1 MHHPLRSNNIHSQRS
16 TPRLMIQPRAMDK
29 NLKPIPAFYACY
41 LLRST
46 VRHQSLYVG
55 STPNPFRR
63 LKQHNGE
70 SKGGAARTSK
80 DNLRPWEMTCLVT
93 GFPSKIAA
101 LQFEWAWQNTH
112 LTRHVSADS
121 RLTPAKSTTRISPK
135 TGRTRRRPAR
145 PRLCLTDRLA
155 NLHLLLQASSFS
167 RWPLQVTFYSEEI
180 YKVWTKWTSQHVDGL
195 RNGIEIKLD
204 ESSTSAAPSSDVYD
218 GTLVSKGIEAL
229 DVGYS
234 SLKPHVEKS
243 KQRFENAE
251 WLHCSVCKEGLPASG
266 VMTLVCPSADC
277 DAVTHLECLSASFL
291 QAHGNTDAIVPTA
304 GFCPRCG
311 DRLQWADLVKELSL
325 RMRGEKEVRSLYAK
339 KRKQKTKDIV
349 ADSESEMSADEDLPE
364 YAMDAADDEIEPLPA
379 NREDA
384 HDVEWHELPESSDV
398 ERDKPKM
405 RSGPDRVFKR
415 PKFMASNSEPVI
427 IEDSD
432 WDDAEILD

>member
-1 MHHPLRSNNIHSQRS
+1 ME
-16 TPRLMIQPRAMDK
+16 K
-29 NLKPIPAFYACY
+29 NLRPIPAFYACY

-121 RLTPAKSTTRISPK
+121 RLTQAKSTTRISPK
-135 TGRTRRRPAR
+135 TARTRRRPAR

-167 RWPLQVTFYSEEI
+167 RWPLNVTFYSEDV
-180 YKVWTKWTSQHVDGL
+180 YKVWTKWTSQHTDGL
-195 RNGIEIKLD
+195 RNGIQIKLD
-204 ESSTSAAPSSDVYD
+204 ESRTSTAPNSDVCD
-218 GTLVSKGIEAL
+218 EILVPRGIHAL

-234 SLKPHVEKS
+234 SLKPHMEKS
-243 KQRFENAE
+243 KQRFEKSE
-251 WLHCSVCKEGLPASG
+251 WLHCSVCKGGLPASG
-266 VMTLVCPSADC
+266 AMTLVCPSADC
-277 DAVTHLECLSASFL
+277 DALAHLECLSAFFL
-291 QAHGNTDAIVPTA
+291 QAHGKTGAMVPTA
-304 GFCPRCG
+304 GSCPQCG
-311 DRLQWADLVKELSL
+311 NKLQWVDLVKELSL
-325 RMRGEKEVRSLYAK
+325 RMRGEKEVRSLFAK
-339 KRKQKTKDIV
+339 KRKRKTKDIV
-349 ADSESEMSADEDLPE
+349 ADSGSEMSAYEDLPD
-364 YAMDAADDEIEPLPA
+364 DAVEAAEDEIEEPPA

-384 HDVEWHELPESSDV
+384 HNAGWHELPESSDV
-398 ERDKPKM
+398 EMDIPKM
-405 RSGPDRVFKR
+405 RSDPSPFFQR
-415 PKFMASNSEPVI
+415 PKFMAPNSEPVT